1 MNLNVRLT
9 TTRGTEVLLHPAPF
23 QGFRLREQ
31 GLTQEFGHAP
41 VVHVQPALI
50 EAATRLGG
58 VPTATA
64 TLEDEAV
71 AFGVIYGCCDGHL
84 VALVCD
90 LGEPEVRSWLET
102 GRKSGHVPVIL
113 ASGERQKLVAVKFDD
128 DLNRMVTTAANAQRA
143 HQKDLIGVM
152 QAVLVQLE
160 HGEMLAEM
168 GVDIAALKHSTVSLV
183 TPSSAGAAESPRT
196 H

>member
-23 QGFRLREQ
+23 QGFRLRDK
-31 GLTQEFGHAP
+31 GAIQEFGHAP
-41 VVHVQPALI
+41 MVQVQPALI
-50 EAATRLGG
+50 DAATRLGG

-64 TLEDEAV
+64 TLEQLTA
-71 AFGVIYGCCDGHL
+71 AFGVFYCCCDGHL

-90 LGEPEVRSWLET
+90 LGEPEVRSWLQT
-102 GRKSGHVPVIL
+102 GRESGHVPVIL
-113 ASGERQKLVAVKFDD
+113 VSGERYKLVAVQFDD
-128 DLNRMVTTAANAQRA
+128 DLNRMVTTAAKAQRA
-143 HQKDLIGVM
+143 HQEDLMGVM

-168 GVDIAALKHSTVSLV
+168 GVDVAALRHSTVSIV
-183 TPSSAGAAESPRT
+183 TPTSALAAESART